1 MNVINKDPWP
11 VYYLVGSEVLTTGG
25 TLATFWINHGSE
37 YLWIPL
43 TLGLTLAIAF
53 YWNAVHICEEK
64 DNYIEQNESKN
75 SFSSEIKN
83 LSWKVDALEKKVNEN
98 DNGSQGIQKYKD

>member
-25 TLATFWINHGSE
+25 TLATFWISHGSE

-53 YWNAVHICEEK
+53 YWNAVYICEEK
-64 DNYIEQNESKN
+64 DKYIERNEFENGISN
-75 SFSSEIKN
+75 EIHN
-83 LSWKVDALEKKVNEN
+83 LSWKIDALETKVNEN
-98 DNGSQGIQKYKD
+98 NKDSQGIEGYQN